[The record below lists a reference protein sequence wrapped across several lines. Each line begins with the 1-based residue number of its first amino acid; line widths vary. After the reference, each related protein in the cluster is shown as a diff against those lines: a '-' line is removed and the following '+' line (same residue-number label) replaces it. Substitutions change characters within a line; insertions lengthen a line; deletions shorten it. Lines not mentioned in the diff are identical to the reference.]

1 MTLLGLMLQGGTFS
15 FGELLANLEAM
26 DFFRFVLP
34 FLLIFAVSYAVLTR
48 IPVFE
53 KNKGAA
59 AVVAFAA
66 GLLALQFDVVPAFF
80 QNVFPKFG
88 IAIALLLIALILAG
102 VFITEEKAYKWIFF
116 GIGALMFLL
125 IIIISFSDWQF
136 VGYWWWQQYGTLIV
150 VLVIVIAAIVAV
162 LVSSGKSKT

>member
-34 FLLIFAVSYAVLTR
+34 FLLIFAVAYAVLVR
-48 IPVFE
+48 IPVFTR
-53 KNKGAA
+53 NKGAA

-66 GLLALQFDVVPAFF
+66 GLLSLQFDVVPTFF
-80 QNVFPKFG
+80 QSVFPKFG

-102 VFITEEKAYKWIFF
+102 VFITEEASYKWIFF
-116 GIGALMFLL
+116 GIGVLMF
-125 IIIISFSDWQF
+125 IIITIASLSDWQF
-136 VGYWWWQQYGTLIV
+136 VGYQWWQQYGSLIV
-150 VLVIVIAAIVAV
+150 VLAIVIAAIVAV
-162 LVSSGKSKT
+162 LVSSRGQ